1 MQIPPKF
8 GDAESPPPHQNT
20 TCKFMKKMWIQLK
33 STSPI
38 HIFCS
43 TSMSSLVEK
52 AKDELQAFLEI
63 LIPSARSLKKNIEDQ
78 KALIKVKL

>member
-1 MQIPPKF
+1 
-8 GDAESPPPHQNT
+8 
-20 TCKFMKKMWIQLK
+20 MKKMY

-43 TSMSSLVEK
+43 TSMSSLAEN

-63 LIPSARSLKKNIEDQ
+63 LIPSARSLRTNIEDQ
-78 KALIKVKL
+78 KALIKVKVKAL

>member
-1 MQIPPKF
+1 
-8 GDAESPPPHQNT
+8 
-20 TCKFMKKMWIQLK
+20 
-33 STSPI
+33 
-38 HIFCS
+38 
-43 TSMSSLVEK
+43 MSSLVEK